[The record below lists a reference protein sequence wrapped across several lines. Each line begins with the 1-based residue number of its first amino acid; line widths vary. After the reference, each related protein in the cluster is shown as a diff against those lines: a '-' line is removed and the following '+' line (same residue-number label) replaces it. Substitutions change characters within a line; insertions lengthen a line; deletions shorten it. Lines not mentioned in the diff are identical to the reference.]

1 MQIVSF
7 LLRILRAAFWICLL
21 FALDVPYLSVFTLLA
36 MLWHELFHLLAFMR
50 IARHAR
56 LCTHLSGL
64 RLFPSDVLSY
74 RDERRTAAAG
84 PIGGLFGALLC
95 IVFLP
100 LSPSYLSDF
109 AFCHL
114 FTTISNLLPL
124 EGYDGYRILHTTLAL
139 RDTADAEA
147 LMRQISFVCSAILA
161 LLSLFLFG
169 ILGEGLWASGA
180 FLSSL
185 IGSLPEKKT
194 FSHGFL
200 RKTENSG
207 EFGRFSEKTPL
218 FTKEKQG

>member
-1 MQIVSF
+1 MRILSF

-21 FALDVPYLSVFTLLA
+21 FALDAPYLSVFTLLA

-50 IARHAR
+50 IARRAR
-56 LCTHLSGL
+56 LCAHLSGL
-64 RLFPSDVLSY
+64 RLFPSGTLSY
-74 RDERRTAAAG
+74 REERHAAAAG

-95 IVFLP
+95 LIFLP
-100 LSPSYLSDF
+100 LAPSYLSDF
-109 AFCHL
+109 ALCHL

-124 EGYDGYRILHTTLAL
+124 EGYDGYRILRATLAL
-139 RDTADAEA
+139 RDATDAEA
-147 LMRQISFVCSAILA
+147 LMRRISFVCSAMLA

-180 FLSSL
+180 FLFSL

-194 FSHGFL
+194 FFRGFL
-200 RKTENSG
+200 RKTENSR
-207 EFGRFSEKTPL
+207 EFGRFLEKTPL

>member
-50 IARHAR
+50 IARRAR

-100 LSPSYLSDF
+100 IYPISPSAIFSPRSPI
-109 AFCHL
+109 FC
-114 FTTISNLLPL
+114 
-124 EGYDGYRILHTTLAL
+124 RL
-139 RDTADAEA
+139 RAMTAIVFCTQ
-147 LMRQISFVCSAILA
+147 RSRSAIPPMQR
-161 LLSLFLFG
+161 LLCGRSPLFAPRYSRSSLFFF
-169 ILGEGLWASGA
+169 SA
-180 FLSSL
+180 FSARDY
-185 IGSLPEKKT
+185 GPRAP
-194 FSHGFL
+194 FFP
-200 RKTENSG
+200 R
-207 EFGRFSEKTPL
+207 
-218 FTKEKQG
+218 